1 MRSQQRD
8 DHLKVLDLYIKMQ
21 VFTKYPT
28 LVPVLCSSS
37 YIGKTCCRF
46 KPSWTNI
53 MNRINEIYMSIHMQI
68 HSNMECFD
76 LHNRL
81 SFIFKTLIKL
91 TGDLTLN
98 SKELRV

>member
-1 MRSQQRD
+1 
-8 DHLKVLDLYIKMQ
+8 
-21 VFTKYPT
+21 
-28 LVPVLCSSS
+28 
-37 YIGKTCCRF
+37 
-46 KPSWTNI
+46 
-53 MNRINEIYMSIHMQI
+53 MQI
-68 HSNMECFD
+68 HSYMECFD

>member
-1 MRSQQRD
+1 M
-8 DHLKVLDLYIKMQ
+8 K
-21 VFTKYPT
+21 
-28 LVPVLCSSS
+28 
-37 YIGKTCCRF
+37 
-46 KPSWTNI
+46 
-53 MNRINEIYMSIHMQI
+53 IYMSIHMQI